1 MNIFVTTCSAK
12 KIESGKSYFSYGWHN
27 ETRGELLKKR
37 SRVLRMMETKVVTSS
52 LKLPFEGPDFGGTSE
67 EGLYLPA
74 FRRYSQGSFMQGLIT
89 SGQKLNEW
97 GKRNRLY
104 FISALYG
111 LTHYKEPIQNY
122 DLRLYQPVL
131 SDKWKESDVLTSL
144 LIRDRSH
151 VTENC
156 LIIDCCANGAYRS
169 LVDWDKL
176 RKAGYKIRHA
186 VNSGQLEESQ
196 VRWNCGHLAGDT
208 PSRLMDLVEYE
219 ECQYTAD
226 NGSIVLRKEASDDSP
241 AVSPKPTRE
250 EILASG
256 IVRSSVAVAVH
267 RPSQKDSFMTHAKK
281 QGWLDATNF
290 EFIDNLSK
298 ESLSRLDKHGISLII
313 IHVDDTHAD
322 LQKAYT
328 AKSQNLVG
336 DLPEGWHFR
345 KVKNERYSDI
355 QFEYKIDFSN

>member
-12 KIESGKSYFSYGWHN
+12 KIKSGKSYFSYGWHN
-27 ETRGELLKKR
+27 EKRGELLKKR
-37 SRVLRMMETKVVTSS
+37 SRVLRMMENKVVTSS
-52 LKLPFEGPDFGGTSE
+52 LELPVKGPDFGGTSK

-74 FRRYSQGSFMQGLIT
+74 FRQYSQGSFVQGLIT
-89 SGQKLNEW
+89 SGCKLNEW

-131 SDKWKESDVLTSL
+131 PDKWKESDVLTSL
-144 LIRDRSH
+144 LIKDLNH
-151 VTENC
+151 ITGNC
-156 LIIDCCANGAYRS
+156 LIIDCCANETYRS
-169 LVDWDKL
+169 LVDWGKL
-176 RKAGYKIRHA
+176 RKTGHNIRHA
-186 VNSGQLEESQ
+186 KSSGEFEESQ
-196 VRWNCGHLAGDT
+196 VRWTCGYLAGDN

-226 NGSIVLRKEASDDSP
+226 NGSIVLREEAPDDSS
-241 AVSPKPTRE
+241 AVSPKPNRE
-250 EILASG
+250 EVLSSG
-256 IVRSSVAVAVH
+256 IARSSIAVAVH
-267 RPSQKDSFMTHAKK
+267 RPSQKNSFMTHAKK
-281 QGWLDATNF
+281 QGWLDAATF

-298 ESLSRLDKHGISLII
+298 ESLNRLDKHGLRLLI

-322 LQKAYT
+322 IQKAYK
-328 AKSQNLVG
+328 ARSRNLVG
-336 DLPEGWHFR
+336 DLPDGWHYR

-355 QFEYKIDFSN
+355 KFEYKIDFSN